1 MWGANIALPQNN
13 YVEGVADRRVRKAR
27 SPVGAMMPRVT
38 ASDVAAEGRAPL
50 QDDKIHMPGHKAMGC
65 M

>member
-1 MWGANIALPQNN
+1 MGPNRSAPQNN
-13 YVEGVADRRVRKAR
+13 YVEGVAARRVRKAR

-38 ASDVAAEGRAPL
+38 ASDAAAEGRALL
-50 QDDKIHMPGHKAMGC
+50 QDDKIHMPGHRAMGC